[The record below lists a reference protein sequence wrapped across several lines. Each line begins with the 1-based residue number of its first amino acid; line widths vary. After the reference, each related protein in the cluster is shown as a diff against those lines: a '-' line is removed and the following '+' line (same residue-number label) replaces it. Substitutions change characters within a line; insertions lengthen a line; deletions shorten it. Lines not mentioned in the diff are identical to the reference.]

1 MGSESW
7 RCCCP
12 EISFKGMVLVHFFV
26 DMGNSQVH
34 HKGEPPVD
42 HSKVGVKTLNG
53 TTAIYYNLFFCFED
67 KIL

>member
-1 MGSESW
+1 
-7 RCCCP
+7 
-12 EISFKGMVLVHFFV
+12 MVLVHFFV

-67 KIL
+67 KILWLAKIMIPVMLFFDP